1 MQVVNKVQHEIKRGD
16 IYLVNLGE
24 GVGSI
29 QGGFMRPMI
38 VVANLMCCKYSSVI
52 HAVPTTTKSK
62 KYIPTHV
69 EISTNTGLRIVS
81 VALCEQVQLLNKSM
95 LVEKIGHC
103 DNYIMSKIS
112 DALRIQFDLGE
123 TKNNVAYAN

>member
-1 MQVVNKVQHEIKRGD
+1 
-16 IYLVNLGE
+16 
-24 GVGSI
+24 
-29 QGGFMRPMI
+29 
-38 VVANLMCCKYSSVI
+38 
-52 HAVPTTTKSK
+52 
-62 KYIPTHV
+62 V

-112 DALRIQFDLGE
+112 DALRIQFDLSE